1 MGPDQWWSDYNHHP
15 TYPTYP
21 SCPSHVSFMVKKLGN
36 ILIYITSI
44 EDLSIMHS
52 VVGDII
58 VISGL
63 AIRVQT
69 AFKDAP
75 HGFRHISE
83 EVEAL
88 QVLIDKA
95 TQYLKNTAI
104 ISSDNRHEGQR
115 VLKGCQ
121 SVLEDLNSLFEKYK
135 RRAFTNRRLP
145 FLGVKLGKE
154 NIISLQERLIFN
166 TGLLHGF
173 VRRFVVQIVPST
185 YGY

>member
-1 MGPDQWWSDYNHHP
+1 M
-15 TYPTYP
+15 P
-21 SCPSHVSFMVKKLGN
+21 SISLLSIPSLMFVMVKNLGN
-36 ILIYITSI
+36 ILIYIASI

-52 VVGDII
+52 VMGDII

-63 AIRVQT
+63 AIRVQI
-69 AFKDAP
+69 AYKDAP
-75 HGFRHISE
+75 HGFRHISD

-88 QVLIDKA
+88 QVLINRVK
-95 TQYLKNTAI
+95 QYWKNTTI
-104 ISSDNRHEGQR
+104 ISDNRQEGQK

-135 RRAFTNRRLP
+135 RRAFTNKQYP

-173 VRRFVVQIVPST
+173 LRRFVGQVFPPINLWILIFLS
-185 YGY
+185 